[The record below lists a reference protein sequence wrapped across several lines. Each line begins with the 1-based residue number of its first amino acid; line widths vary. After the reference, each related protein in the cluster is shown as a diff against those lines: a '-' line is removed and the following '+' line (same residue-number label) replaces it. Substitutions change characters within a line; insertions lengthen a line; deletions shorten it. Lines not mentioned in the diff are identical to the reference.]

1 MLVER
6 PGSPKKKGSFQ
17 KWSKMLVLLYP
28 TKIERIWLERNK
40 SSPAESFSLHQSG
53 RLWEAAW
60 RSHDRVHVTR
70 ERNRRYFVDIAS
82 CLTYEGALNQPTY
95 ATDII

>member
-1 MLVER
+1 
-6 PGSPKKKGSFQ
+6 
-17 KWSKMLVLLYP
+17 MLVLLYP

-70 ERNRRYFVDIAS
+70 ERNRRYFVDIAA

-95 ATDII
+95 ATDIKGDIKNQP